1 MKRWFSIAS
10 LRFQAVAA
18 ISTLIIITS
27 AILVGF
33 LIRSQ
38 KVHITAELEKRGAS
52 LVKMLANNSEYGVMI
67 ESEYIL
73 TDLMKT
79 LAVERDFL
87 FVAIQ
92 NPNGKVIAEVSM
104 INTPDSPGP
113 MFDDDVE
120 DLMKSKIVIS
130 TKKKLADQNIEL
142 IEFDYPIFKY
152 SVEGG
157 ISREEL
163 GVVMPSLSDPDV
175 QAEPIGLARL
185 GISLA
190 NLQKDISK
198 MVWMTIFLT
207 CLVVLAAIAVTITL
221 VNFIIKPIENLVDVT
236 ERIASGDLSHEVP
249 VKSVH
254 ELGRLAISFNKMT
267 DSLRKYRDEVEMY
280 NRTLEQKIAE
290 RTTELEEAQK
300 QLIQSEKMAAIGELA
315 AGVAHELN
323 NPMGGILGYSQY
335 ALEKL
340 NSKKANDLS
349 DDDIVSQCRFLEDI
363 EQQARRCKTIVKNLL
378 KFSRTSAKTEFE
390 FFDLNQSL
398 EETLT
403 FVQHQ
408 LDMKNIDLEKKLDP
422 NLPSYYGNSSQ
433 LQQVFTNL
441 MLNAQQAMPEGGQL
455 TLETRF
461 SPPIGEFQG
470 CVEVEFTDTGSGI
483 PPEILNK
490 IFEPFYTTKEVGKGT
505 GLGLSISYGI
515 IKEHQGDILVK
526 SKVGEG
532 TIFTLV
538 LPLENIESDKK
549 ASSSDAPVNA
559 PIENKSTPD
568 KN

>member
-1 MKRWFSIAS
+1 MRRWFSIAS

-18 ISTLIIITS
+18 ISALIIITS

-33 LIRSQ
+33 LIKSQ
-38 KVHITAELEKRGAS
+38 KEHITDELEKRGAS

-73 TDLMKT
+73 IDLMKT
-79 LAVERDFL
+79 LSVERDFQ

-92 NPNGKVIAEVSM
+92 NPEGNIIAQVSM
-104 INTPDSPGP
+104 FGSKFPLKSIFSEDVSEMMQSKTVMTQRKKIPDHS
-113 MFDDDVE
+113 
-120 DLMKSKIVIS
+120 L
-130 TKKKLADQNIEL
+130 EL
-142 IEFDYPIFKY
+142 IEFVYPVFKY

-163 GVVMPSLSDPDV
+163 GVVMPSVSDPDI
-175 QAEPIGLARL
+175 QAEAIGLARL
-185 GISLA
+185 GISLE
-190 NLQKDISK
+190 NVKKDISR

-207 CLVVLAAIAVTITL
+207 SLVVFAAIVLTITL

-236 ERIASGDLSHEVP
+236 ERIAAGDLSHDVP
-249 VKSVH
+249 VKSND

-267 DSLRKYRDEVEMY
+267 DSLRNYREEVEMY

-290 RTTELEEAQK
+290 RTSELEEAQK

-340 NSKKANDLS
+340 SSRKADDLS
-349 DDDIVSQCRFLEDI
+349 DDDIEMQCRFLEDI
-363 EQQARRCKTIVKNLL
+363 EQQARRCKTIIKNLL

-390 FFDLNQSL
+390 HFDLNQAL

-403 FVQHQ
+403 FVKHQ
-408 LDMKNIDLEKKLDP
+408 LDMKNIELEKNLDP
-422 NLPSYYGNSSQ
+422 NLPAYYGNSSQ
-433 LQQVFTNL
+433 LQQVFTNM
-441 MLNAQQAMPEGGQL
+441 MLNAQQAMKDGGHL
-455 TLETRF
+455 KIESRF

-470 CVEVEFTDTGSGI
+470 CVEVEFTDTGTGI

-490 IFEPFYTTKEVGKGT
+490 IFEPFYTTKDVGKGT

-526 SKVGEG
+526 SKVDEG
-532 TIFTLV
+532 TTFTLV
-538 LPLENIESDKK
+538 LPLEITNHGSV
-549 ASSSDAPVNA
+549 APSEKQEKPA
-559 PIENKSTPD
+559 TEQNKSPQAE
-568 KN
+568 N

>member
-1 MKRWFSIAS
+1 MRRWSSIAS

-18 ISTLIIITS
+18 ISALIIITS
-27 AILVGF
+27 TILVGF
-33 LIRSQ
+33 LIKSQ
-38 KVHITAELEKRGAS
+38 KENITVELEKRGAS

-73 TDLMKT
+73 IDLMKT
-79 LAVERDFL
+79 LSIESDFL
-87 FVAIQ
+87 FVIIQ
-92 NPNGKVIAEVSM
+92 NPEGEMIAQISKFGAQFPPAD
-104 INTPDSPGP
+104 I
-113 MFDDDVE
+113 FDENVE
-120 DLMKSKIVIS
+120 DIMKSKTVVS
-130 TKKKLADQNIEL
+130 QKKKIADQGLEL
-142 IEFDYPIFKY
+142 IEFVYPVFKY

-163 GVVMPSLSDPDV
+163 GVVMPSVSDPDV
-175 QAEPIGLARL
+175 HAEAIGLARL
-185 GISLA
+185 GISLE
-190 NLQKDISK
+190 NVKKDISR

-207 CLVVLAAIAVTITL
+207 SLVVFAAIVLTITL
-221 VNFIIKPIENLVDVT
+221 VNFIIKPIENIVDVT
-236 ERIASGDLSHEVP
+236 ERIAAGDLSHEVP
-249 VKSVH
+249 VKSND
-254 ELGRLAISFNKMT
+254 ELGRLATSFNKMT
-267 DSLRKYRDEVEMY
+267 DSLRKYREEVEMY
-280 NRTLEQKIAE
+280 NRTLEGKIAE
-290 RTTELEEAQK
+290 RTTELEAAQK

-340 NSKKANDLS
+340 STKKALDLS
-349 DDDIVSQCRFLEDI
+349 DEDIESQCRFLEDI

-390 FFDLNQSL
+390 FFDLNQAL

-403 FVQHQ
+403 FVRHQ
-408 LDMKNIDLEKKLDP
+408 LDMKNIELEMDLDQ

-441 MLNAQQAMPEGGQL
+441 MLNAQQAMLDGGNL
-455 TLETRF
+455 KIETRF

-490 IFEPFYTTKEVGKGT
+490 IFEPFYTTKDVGKGT

-532 TIFTLV
+532 TTFTMV
-538 LPLENIESDKK
+538 LPLENVESTQ
-549 ASSSDAPVNA
+549 SSSPESGEDTVPQSNESARP
-559 PIENKSTPD
+559 K
-568 KN
+568 K

>member
-1 MKRWFSIAS
+1 MRRWFSIAS

-18 ISTLIIITS
+18 ISALIIITS

-33 LIRSQ
+33 LIKSQ
-38 KVHITAELEKRGAS
+38 KEHITAELEKRGAS

-92 NPNGKVIAEVSM
+92 NPQGKIIAQISM
-104 INTPDSPGP
+104 LKDSVNSNLT
-113 MFDDDVE
+113 FDDDIE
-120 DLMKSKIVIS
+120 ELMKSKNVIS
-130 TKKKLADQNIEL
+130 SKRKLPEKDIEL
-142 IEFDYPIFKY
+142 IEFAYPVFKY
-152 SVEGG
+152 SIEGG

-163 GVVMPSLSDPDV
+163 GVVMPSLSDPDI

-190 NLQKDISK
+190 NVQKDISR

-207 CLVVLAAIAVTITL
+207 CLVVFAAIAVTITL
-221 VNFIIKPIENLVDVT
+221 VNFIIKPIENLVNVT

-249 VKSVH
+249 VKSVD

-267 DSLRKYRDEVEMY
+267 DSLRQYRDEVEMY

-290 RTTELEEAQK
+290 RTSELEAAQK

-340 NSKKANDLS
+340 SAKKAVELT
-349 DDDIVSQCRFLEDI
+349 DDDIDSQCRFLEDI

-408 LDMKNIDLEKKLDP
+408 LDMKNIELGKNLDP
-422 NLPSYYGNSSQ
+422 NLPAYYGNASQ

-441 MLNAQQAMPEGGQL
+441 MLNAQQAMPEGGRL
-455 TLETRF
+455 SIETRF

-483 PPEILNK
+483 RPEILNK

-526 SKVGEG
+526 SKLGEG
-532 TIFTLV
+532 TTFTLV
-538 LPLENIESDKK
+538 LPLEAIESDKK
-549 ASSSDAPVNA
+549 SQSQGGKAKAPA
-559 PIENKSTPD
+559 ENKAPSE

>member
-1 MKRWFSIAS
+1 MRRWFSIAS

-18 ISTLIIITS
+18 ISALIIITS

-38 KVHITAELEKRGAS
+38 KEHITAELEKRGAS

-92 NPNGKVIAEVSM
+92 NPQGKIIARISM
-104 INTPDSPGP
+104 LKDSVNSNLK
-113 MFDDDVE
+113 FDDDIKE
-120 DLMKSKIVIS
+120 LMKSKNVIS
-130 TKKKLADQNIEL
+130 SKRKLPEKDIEL
-142 IEFDYPIFKY
+142 IEFAYPVFKY
-152 SVEGG
+152 SIEGG

-163 GVVMPSLSDPDV
+163 GVVMPSLSDPDI

-190 NLQKDISK
+190 NVQKDISR

-207 CLVVLAAIAVTITL
+207 CLVVFAAIVVTITL
-221 VNFIIKPIENLVDVT
+221 VNVIIKPVENLVDVT

-249 VKSVH
+249 VKSVD

-267 DSLRKYRDEVEMY
+267 DSLRQYRDEVEMY

-290 RTTELEEAQK
+290 RTSELEAAQK

-340 NSKKANDLS
+340 STKKAGDLS
-349 DDDIVSQCRFLEDI
+349 NDDIDSQCRFLEDI

-408 LDMKNIDLEKKLDP
+408 LDMKNIELSKNLDP
-422 NLPSYYGNSSQ
+422 NLPTYYGNSSQ

-441 MLNAQQAMPEGGQL
+441 MLNAQQAMPEGGIL
-455 TLETRF
+455 TIETRF

-483 PPEILNK
+483 RPEILNK

-526 SKVGEG
+526 SKLGEG
-532 TIFTLV
+532 TTFTLV
-538 LPLENIESDKK
+538 LPLETTESDKK
-549 ASSSDAPVNA
+549 SQPRGSKAEAPT
-559 PIENKSTPD
+559 ENKTPSE